1 MLGAERL
8 GGVFRVAHPVIA
20 HLDARDRAMFVRMA
34 SRARRGASSQWCWT
48 GLTHLGG
55 ATVTIALSLGCLLSG
70 KGSWAIGGR
79 AALIILVTSHLLVQL
94 IKRSVGRPRPSE
106 GLEAAALI
114 AAPDR
119 FSFPS
124 GHAAAVA
131 SVALG
136 LGQAF
141 PDWSPLLGT
150 VAVLVGFSRVA
161 LGVHYPGDVL
171 AGQVLAVL
179 SAWLLRGM

>member
-1 MLGAERL
+1 MLGDGGR

-20 HLDARDRAMFVRMA
+20 HLDARDRAMFLRLA
-34 SRARRGASSQWCWT
+34 TGARRGASSQWIWT

-55 ATVTIALSLGCLLSG
+55 ATATIALSLGCVLSG
-70 KGSWAIGGR
+70 KGAWALGGR
-79 AALIILVTSHLLVQL
+79 SALVTLVVSHLLVQL
-94 IKRSVGRPRPSE
+94 IKRSVGRPRPSG

-136 LGQAF
+136 MGQAF

-171 AGQVLAVL
+171 VGQALAVL
-179 SAWLLRGM
+179 SAWLLGGV

>member
-1 MLGAERL
+1 MLGAEGL
-8 GGVFRVAHPVIA
+8 AEVFRVAHPVIA
-20 HLDARDRAMFVRMA
+20 RLDARDRAMFVRLA
-34 SRARRGASSQWCWT
+34 SGARRGASSQRIWT

-70 KGSWAIGGR
+70 KAVWADGGR
-79 AALIILVTSHLLVQL
+79 SALITLVVSHLLVQL

-106 GLEAAALI
+106 GIEAAALI

-124 GHAAAVA
+124 GHAAAIA

-136 LGQAF
+136 MGQAF
-141 PDWSPLLGT
+141 PDWSPLLGML
-150 VAVLVGFSRVA
+150 AVLVGFSRVA

-171 AGQVLAVL
+171 VGQALAVL
-179 SAWLLRGM
+179 SAWLLGSL